1 MTKCRILDKADISF
15 DQVILLVAGMTM
27 LMTGFLLF
35 PVSAGILPYYE
46 NGLYGLLL
54 FIFALQ
60 MVTLGKTPFGD
71 MRRSKLLLAVG
82 AAIASVGIVTCFVPE
97 IFNQIPRILLFL
109 CFGPGGILLLLQMF
123 FLKDKFRSWIKH
135 GEIFRKLI
143 FSCSTVYVLSV
154 LIGLLI
160 WKQDLLTTPI
170 TAVVVLIYGAAIV
183 YLAAVLQK
191 IYYLYPEA
199 ERKCKSDIELS
210 DDRAMILL
218 TGIFMVLLGVLL
230 IPVTF
235 GMLPFSGSA
244 QLGLLMVIMA
254 IQMLAF
260 GNTPVGASTRSWL
273 VVFAGL
279 LFAALGIVSCI
290 IPEILV
296 SHLTFLIG
304 VLNILSG
311 VISLGK
317 MCISFFQKAG
327 EPRGPIPT
335 VLVKLYAAQ
344 LTMNLLSIMFGTSMI
359 VSDLIPGAV
368 IGVILAANGG
378 VLLYLLHILAL
389 LDKMQGVKIKTA

>member
-1 MTKCRILDKADISF
+1 MTKHRILDKADISL

-97 IFNQIPRILLFL
+97 IFAQIPRILLFI

-123 FLKDKFRSWIKH
+123 FLKEKFRSWIKH
-135 GEIFRKLI
+135 GGIFRKLI
-143 FSCSTVYVLSV
+143 FSCSTVYALSV
-154 LIGLLI
+154 LIGLLLL
-160 WKQDLLTTPI
+160 KQDLLTTPI

-183 YLAAVLQK
+183 YLMAVLRK

-199 ERKCKSDIELS
+199 ERKCKSDIVLS
-210 DDRAMILL
+210 DDRAIILL

-244 QLGLLMVIMA
+244 QLGLLMIIMA

-260 GNTPVGASTRSWL
+260 GNTPVGAFTRSWL
-273 VVFAGL
+273 VIFVGL

-296 SHLTFLIG
+296 SHLTFLVG
-304 VLNILSG
+304 VLNILGG

-317 MCISFFQKAG
+317 MCISFFEKAG
-327 EPRGPIPT
+327 EPRGSISPL
-335 VLVKLYAAQ
+335 LVKLYAVQ

-359 VSDLIPGAV
+359 VSDLIPGPV
-368 IGVILAANGG
+368 LGVILAANGG
-378 VLLYLLHILAL
+378 VLLYLLHILTL